1 MHRCRFVDWV
11 PEEAE
16 SVAFSHETGA
26 EERLAVGRRGGTIE
40 VYRRVARGA
49 GQAPLWYRERD
60 VAGEGEGGARS
71 VAWGAGGRLFSG
83 SLAGSVV
90 EWSLATLGRARSA
103 ASGGGAVWG
112 VAASPDG
119 RVLAAACE
127 DGAVRLFDLWDA
139 SDVTV
144 ARAVPCLRLRAT
156 LARRRERLLC
166 VCWAPDG
173 SAVYAGTGAGV
184 VCGWDARTGR
194 SLFTAALGGDAPDCG
209 ARAAA
214 ASGLLPLSSR
224 TRSNAGPR
232 APTAGEDGAAADAGT
247 VVWAIACVDDA
258 TVVTGDST
266 GKTLFWDVATGTLLQ
281 AFKEHQSDVLA
292 VAAHPSGQLV
302 FSAGVDAKMC
312 VFQRDNSSGSSSSSS
327 SSSGMAGMADA
338 RWVCRGGIR
347 RHTHDVKTLAWSAD
361 GAVLASGSVDTQVAL
376 FTPESVAA
384 GKPAA
389 LLSPVPSGAAA
400 AAPVAAVAPAAR
412 ALLVRQ
418 PQALHLWRL
427 GDADAPHRAA
437 AAAAAAAVARVARV
451 KPLELSAD
459 CVHLLDLELAHLT
472 SPLVCSA
479 VSTHATYLACSDRGA
494 PFRLWKLSYG
504 SADGPDGADS
514 AGTGDNNKESG
525 NATKKQEG
533 LAVRAERLRV
543 PELAVPAHRV
553 AFSADERY
561 LFVLGFD
568 RSFAVV
574 ELATRRV
581 LHRDTRTLGDLGFA
595 VAASA
600 DGRRAAVAC
609 LDGTVHVYYLSGTHV
624 AHEAAVPALGAPL
637 TALAFSADSTLLVLV
652 ACDARVHVW
661 GVAARAPTP
670 FSAAINRRHDA
681 GILQPEYTLPVAIAV
696 NPAQADTVVVVSP
709 YWIASVP
716 IAPSALPAAV
726 TPAAAAPAA
735 AAAAATASPAAPR
748 QKGRKRAAA
757 GSSGNSGDGGLID
770 ADAVPVATP
779 AARKDAAKAGAE
791 TTDAAAG
798 KDANMLRRCMDVV
811 RVLKRYQVTLC
822 GAFIAPNEFVVVE
835 RPWVHVLQKLPDPFN
850 YTHVGS

>member
-1 MHRCRFVDWV
+1 MEVHRCRFVDWV

-26 EERLAVGRRGGTIE
+26 ETRLAVGRRGGTIE
-40 VYRRVARGA
+40 VYRRLVRASGPGERV
-49 GQAPLWYRERD
+49 LWYRERD
-60 VAGEGEGGARS
+60 VPGEGEGGARS

-83 SLAGSVV
+83 SLAGTVV
-90 EWSLATLGRARSA
+90 EWSLATLGRARA
-103 ASGGGAVWG
+103 APSGGGAVWG

-139 SDVTV
+139 ADVT
-144 ARAVPCLRLRAT
+144 AAHAVPCLRLRAT

-194 SLFTAALGGDAPDCG
+194 SLFTAALGGAEGSTDTV
-209 ARAAA
+209 RAAA
-214 ASGLLPLSSR
+214 ASGLLPLAAR
-224 TRSNAGPR
+224 TRTNAGPR
-232 APTAGEDGAAADAGT
+232 AVGGEQGDEQQQQQGT

-302 FSAGVDAKMC
+302 FAAGVDAKMC
-312 VFQRDNSSGSSSSSS
+312 VFQRDTTGNNG
-327 SSSGMAGMADA
+327 GIGGNGVGADA

-389 LLSPVPSGAAA
+389 VLSPVPSGAAA

-437 AAAAAAAVARVARV
+437 AAAAATAVARVARV

-459 CVHLLDLELAHLT
+459 CVHVLDLELAHLT

-479 VSTHATYLACSDRGA
+479 VSTRATYLACSDRGA

-504 SADGPDGADS
+504 DNNN
-514 AGTGDNNKESG
+514 GDNNNGDNKNGKNGDKMDMLSV
-525 NATKKQEG
+525 K
-533 LAVRAERLRV
+533 AERVRI
-543 PELAVPAHRV
+543 PDLAVPAHRL
-553 AFSADERY
+553 AFSADEAH

-568 RSFAVV
+568 RTFAVV

-581 LHRDTRTLGDLGFA
+581 VYRDARVLGDLGFA

-600 DGRRAAVAC
+600 DGRRCAVAC
-609 LDGTVHVYYLSGTHV
+609 LDGSVHVFGVRGGRV
-624 AHEAAVPALGAPL
+624 AHEGAVPALGAPL
-637 TALAFSADSTLLVLV
+637 VALAFSADAALLVLV

-661 GVAARAPTP
+661 DVAARAPTP
-670 FSAAINRRHDA
+670 FSTAINRRHDT

-696 NPAQADTVVVVSP
+696 NPAQRDTVVVVSP
-709 YWIASVP
+709 AWIASVP

-726 TPAAAAPAA
+726 VTPASATPADT
-735 AAAAATASPAAPR
+735 AATPKSPAPR

-757 GSSGNSGDGGLID
+757 GSSGTSDGALID
-770 ADAVPVATP
+770 TDAVPTATTATKGAAP
-779 AARKDAAKAGAE
+779 AQAGE
-791 TTDAAAG
+791 GAAAATDNA
-798 KDANMLRRCMDVV
+798 DASMLRRCMDVV

-822 GAFIAPNEFVVVE
+822 GDFIGPNEFVVVE

-850 YTHVGS
+850 YTHFGS